1 MRVTQRAIQA
11 MGDEMR
17 VVRNGFFV
25 GVCACA
31 LISATPAMAQ
41 ADQVRN
47 FDLPAQSL
55 TEALR
60 AVARQSGLEFS
71 APADPLRGKT
81 SKPLKGQFSPA
92 QAAKRLLKGTRLT
105 AEVIDGA
112 LIVRVGGMSA
122 DANMSGN
129 GDEIIVT
136 GSHIKSA
143 ETASPTIRL
152 DADSI
157 KLAGQTDLGE
167 AIRSVSQ
174 NFGGGQNPGVGWG
187 ASGVTNQNMDSSSTA
202 NLRGLGG
209 DATLTLLNGH
219 RLSYGSFVQ
228 AVDLGAI
235 PLAAVDRM
243 EIVADGASAIYGSDA
258 VGGVVNIILKQD
270 YDGASLA
277 ATLGGA
283 TDGGDFLQQ
292 YSAAVGKRWTSG
304 SLTATYERKT
314 NSAIYAGDRAY
325 SSQMPGEST
334 LYPQTHQDSVVAS
347 LRQVLGASVEMHIDG
362 SYSRRTSFI
371 NQLTDYGLKYEQ
383 RPDVT
388 SYSITPSLRVG
399 MVSDWNLNISATY
412 GESNSKYDER
422 EFDNDELTYNAVG
435 SYFNRLVTAE
445 GYLSGSL
452 KGLAARP
459 IELVLGGGY
468 RYNMYEEES
477 KNVLLRRG
485 SVKSYYGFG
494 EAALPLIEPEDHLS
508 WAYKLKVSAA
518 VRYEYY
524 PGTASVAV
532 PKLGLI
538 YAPSSDFDI
547 KASWG
552 RSFKVPIL
560 SQQFAPHV
568 TYQYPAT
575 WVGASGYPTGST
587 VLIDYGGNVDLKPE
601 RAGNWS
607 ATLDIHPSWLK
618 NFRASVS
625 YFEVAYKD
633 RIVQPVSG
641 AALFS
646 ALSNP
651 IYAAFVSYD
660 PTAEQVQQLIASS
673 SKYYDYSGGSGT
685 SQTIAILYDRYVNAA
700 RQNIHGVDLSAEY
713 RFDLR
718 DASSLTINGNA
729 SLLWSRQV
737 INADMGEL
745 QLAGTI
751 FNPPRLRAR
760 GSIIWSDRKWTLG
773 TYLNHIAG
781 LEDNRSSPSV
791 KIHPMTTL
799 DLSARL
805 TFPKERTV
813 LGGLALQI
821 SAQNV
826 FNQRPPYAAPSGA
839 YSYYVNYDSTNFSPI
854 GRFISFT
861 ISKDW

>member
-1 MRVTQRAIQA
+1 MRA
-11 MGDEMR
+11 
-17 VVRNGFFV
+17 VRSGFLV
-25 GVCACA
+25 GIAVSA
-31 LISATPAMAQ
+31 LIVASPASAQ
-41 ADQVRN
+41 ADKSVN
-47 FDLPAQSL
+47 FDLSAQSL

-60 AVARQSGLEFS
+60 QVAREGGLEFS
-71 APADPLRGKT
+71 APAEPLRGKK
-81 SKPLKGQFSPA
+81 SK
-92 QAAKRLLKGTRLT
+92 RLKGTYTIEEAARRLLAGTSLT
-105 AEVIDGA
+105 ADVTDGA
-112 LIVRVGGMSA
+112 LIVRDRVGN
-122 DANMSGN
+122 DN
-129 GDEIIVT
+129 DIVVT
-136 GSHIKSA
+136 GSRIATA

-152 DADSI
+152 GADEMV
-157 KLAGQTDLGE
+157 LAGQMDLGQ

-243 EIVADGASAIYGSDA
+243 EIVADGASAVYGSDA

-292 YSAAVGKRWTSG
+292 YSAVVGKRWGSG
-304 SLTATYERKT
+304 SLTAAYERKT
-314 NSAIYAGDRAY
+314 NSGIYARDRSYASEMPSE
-325 SSQMPGEST
+325 SS
-334 LYPQTHQDSVVAS
+334 LYPQTHQDSVVVG
-347 LRQVLGASVEMHIDG
+347 LRQALGASVEMHIDG
-362 SYSRRTSFI
+362 TYSRRTSFI
-371 NQLTDYGLKYEQ
+371 NQLTDYGVKYEQ

-388 SYSITPSLRVG
+388 SYSITPSLRV
-399 MVSDWNLNISATY
+399 SIAPDWDFNLSGTY
-412 GESNSKYDER
+412 GQSNSKYDER
-422 EFDNDELTYNAVG
+422 EFEGDELTYSAVG
-435 SYFNRLVTAE
+435 NYFNRLVTAE
-445 GYLSGSL
+445 GYFSGSL
-452 KGLAARP
+452 NGLTVRP
-459 IELVLGGGY
+459 IKLVFGGGY
-468 RYNMYEEES
+468 RYNMYEEKS
-477 KNVLLRRG
+477 RNVLLRHG

-494 EAALPLIEPEDHLS
+494 EAAVPLVEPEDNRP
-508 WAYKLKVSAA
+508 WAYKLKASVAM
-518 VRYEYY
+518 RYEYY

-560 SQQFAPHV
+560 SQQYMPHV
-568 TYQYPAT
+568 IYQYPAT
-575 WVGASGYPTGST
+575 WVGASGYPAGST

-601 RAGNWS
+601 RAKNWS
-607 ATLDIHPSWLK
+607 ATLDIHPSWLNGFK
-618 NFRASVS
+618 ASVS

-641 AALFS
+641 AQLFS

-651 IYAAFVSYD
+651 IYAGFVSYD
-660 PTAEQVQQLIASS
+660 PTAEEVQQLIASAAR
-673 SKYYDYSGGSGT
+673 YYDYSGGSGT
-685 SQTIAILYDRYVNAA
+685 SQTIAILSDRYVNAA
-700 RQNIHGVDLSAEY
+700 RQNIHGVDMSAEY

-718 DASSLTINGNA
+718 DTSSLTISGNA
-729 SLLWSRQV
+729 SWLWSRQV

-751 FNPPRLRAR
+751 FNPARLRAR
-760 GSIIWSDRKWTLG
+760 GSMSWSDRKLTLG
-773 TYLNHIAG
+773 AYVNHIAG
-781 LEDNRSSPSV
+781 LEDNRASPSV
-791 KIHPMTTL
+791 PIGSMTTF
-799 DLSARL
+799 DLSARVTL
-805 TFPKERTV
+805 PKDTSV
-813 LGGLALQI
+813 LGGLALQL

-826 FNQRPPYAAPSGA
+826 FNQRPPYAAPSGG

>member
-1 MRVTQRAIQA
+1 MRA
-11 MGDEMR
+11 
-17 VVRNGFFV
+17 VRSGFLV
-25 GVCACA
+25 SIAVSA
-31 LISATPAMAQ
+31 LIATSPASAQ
-41 ADQVRN
+41 ADKSVD
-47 FDLPAQSL
+47 FDLSAQSL

-60 AVARQSGLEFS
+60 QVAREGGLEFS
-71 APADPLRGKT
+71 APAEPLRGKK
-81 SKPLKGQFSPA
+81 SKRLKGIYTIEE
-92 QAAKRLLKGTRLT
+92 AAKRLLAGTSLT
-105 AEVIDGA
+105 ADVIDGA
-112 LIVRVGGMSA
+112 LIVRDRVGN
-122 DANMSGN
+122 DN
-129 GDEIIVT
+129 DIVVT
-136 GSHIKSA
+136 GSRIATA
-143 ETASPTIRL
+143 ETASPTIRFG
-152 DADSI
+152 ADEMV
-157 KLAGQTDLGE
+157 LAGQLDLGQ

-243 EIVADGASAIYGSDA
+243 EIVADGASAVYGSDA

-292 YSAAVGKRWTSG
+292 YSAAMGKRWTTG
-304 SLTATYERKT
+304 SLTAAYERKT
-314 NSAIYAGDRAY
+314 NSGIYARDRSYASEMPSE
-325 SSQMPGEST
+325 SS
-334 LYPQTHQDSVVAS
+334 LYPQTHQDSVVVG
-347 LRQVLGASVEMHIDG
+347 LRQALGASVEFHLDG
-362 SYSRRTSFI
+362 TYSRRTSFI

-388 SYSITPSLRVG
+388 SYSITPSLRVSIASG
-399 MVSDWNLNISATY
+399 WDFNLSGTY
-412 GESNSKYDER
+412 GQSNSKYDER
-422 EFDNDELTYNAVG
+422 EFEDDDLTYNAIG

-445 GYLSGSL
+445 SYLSGSL
-452 KGLAARP
+452 KGFTVRP

-468 RYNMYEEES
+468 RYNMYEEKS
-477 KNVLLRRG
+477 THG

-494 EAALPLIEPEDHLS
+494 EAALPLVEPQDHQP
-508 WAYKLKVSAA
+508 WAHRLKASAA
-518 VRYEYY
+518 MRYEYY

-538 YAPSSDFDI
+538 YAPRADIDI
-547 KASWG
+547 KVSWG
-552 RSFKVPIL
+552 QSFKVPIL
-560 SQQFAPHV
+560 SQQFQQHQ

-575 WVGASGYPTGST
+575 WVGASGYPAGST

-601 RAGNWS
+601 RAENWS
-607 ATLDIHPSWLK
+607 ATLDIHPSWLSD
-618 NFRASVS
+618 FRASVS

-641 AALFS
+641 AQLFS

-651 IYAAFVSYD
+651 IYAGFVSYD
-660 PTAEQVQQLIASS
+660 PTAEQVQQLIASAAR
-673 SKYYDYSGGSGT
+673 YYDYSGGSGT
-685 SQTIAILYDRYVNAA
+685 SQTIAILSDRYVNAA

-713 RFDLR
+713 QLDLR
-718 DASSLTINGNA
+718 DTSSLTISGNA
-729 SLLWSRQV
+729 SWLWSRQV

-751 FNPPRLRAR
+751 FNPARLRAR
-760 GSIIWSDRKWTLG
+760 GSMIWSDQKWTLG
-773 TYLNHIAG
+773 AYLNHVAG
-781 LEDNRSSPSV
+781 LEDTRSSPSV
-791 KIHPMTTL
+791 AIGSMTTF
-799 DLSARL
+799 DLSARVA
-805 TFPKERTV
+805 FPKGTSV
-813 LGGLALQI
+813 LGGLSLQL

-826 FNQRPPYAAPSGA
+826 FNQRPPYAAPSGG